1 MMRSP
6 LAYPLNRSADMEGGG
21 AADLQTDIMRFMAIL
36 SLCLMAIFALVQSMP
51 LTSAVQAVALPVSD
65 PVVESVEE
73 PVDDPV
79 VEPVSDAVVRP
90 FVVHAEAPLNNN
102 AGISLRFASDAALM
116 RLVATGQIGLY
127 AISAGRAQRMTVRN
141 SRISFWDA
149 STPKAFHEMEAT
161 TVPGVVVDAL
171 TRTAIDFDAV
181 SWGVTLPG
189 KLKTQLDT
197 LMQQHDNGSLV
208 IDANG
213 DILWGES

>member
-1 MMRSP
+1 MRSP
-6 LAYPLNRSADMEGGG
+6 LAYPLNRNSDMEGGG

-36 SLCLMAIFALVQSMP
+36 SLCLVAIFALVQSVP
-51 LTSAVQAVALPVSD
+51 LTPAVQ
-65 PVVESVEE
+65 PVVE

-79 VEPVSDAVVRP
+79 AEPVGNPVAEPVDKPVAEPDGDPIVD
-90 FVVHAEAPLNNN
+90 HAEQPVENNT
-102 AGISLRFASDAALM
+102 GVSLRFESDAALT

-127 AISAGRAQRMTVRN
+127 AIAARRAQRMTVRN

-189 KLKTQLDT
+189 KLKTQLDA

-213 DILWGES
+213 NILWEKS

>member
-1 MMRSP
+1 MRSP
-6 LAYPLNRSADMEGGG
+6 LAYPLNRNSDMEGGG

-36 SLCLMAIFALVQSMP
+36 SLCLVAIFALVQSVP
-51 LTSAVQAVALPVSD
+51 LTPAVQ
-65 PVVESVEE
+65 PVVE

-79 VEPVSDAVVRP
+79 VEPVGNPVAEPVDNPVAEPDGDPIVD
-90 FVVHAEAPLNNN
+90 HAEQPVENNT
-102 AGISLRFASDAALM
+102 GVSLRFESDAALT

-127 AISAGRAQRMTVRN
+127 AIAARRAQRMTVRN

-189 KLKTQLDT
+189 KLKTQLDA

-213 DILWGES
+213 NILWEKS